1 MHAIVNSCA
10 AGSDPLRKLQREA
23 WDWEKCG
30 SEWNNTVLE
39 RGRCWPGGERVRREV
54 WRHQTVSA
62 DLQDTSDPA
71 AIGVRGLSRYLNHSA
86 GFWPVLTFRS
96 TSPQPH
102 LSPSTPPRTPPII
115 PRRSIVTVLSIIHNI
130 NIHSMAQR
138 MDGEDIGGPSF
149 QYWSPSEGVDKRG
162 GDGVIASWR

>member
-1 MHAIVNSCA
+1 MQRAPIHSGNCRESER
-10 AGSDPLRKLQREA
+10 LRKMWVWVEQQSA
-23 WDWEKCG
+23 WTG
-30 SEWNNTVLE
+30 SVLST
-39 RGRCWPGGERVRREV
+39 GWGVRRGV

-62 DLQDTSDPA
+62 DLQQTSDLA
-71 AIGVRGLSRYLNHSA
+71 AIGVRDLSRYLNHSA
-86 GFWPVLTFRS
+86 GFWPVLTFWS
-96 TSPQPH
+96 ASPQPH
-102 LSPSTPPRTPPII
+102 FTPSTPPRMEPVI

-149 QYWSPSEGVDKRG
+149 QYWSPSEGVDKRR